1 LVYNFVVG
9 MGKVESNARCVRW
22 SLAVLCVLALIVMV
36 APLSENSDLESINM
50 TSGGV
55 AWVTTMDVD
64 ELEQQEEISLVD
76 QAEAD
81 QEFSSMESILHWA
94 IGHSDPEKLK
104 VAAKVANRL
113 SPEEL
118 ENRRKDIKE
127 LMDRL
132 HVPSD
137 AELMK
142 IAIADLHNST
152 LSTEDRQRALQE
164 LLILVEPIDNANDVA
179 DLDKLG
185 GLQPIIAELDSPE
198 EELRTTAAWV
208 LGKACQNNLV
218 VQKQILQHKGLPRLM
233 EMVESSS
240 SEEAVKA
247 LYAVSAVIRNFP
259 LAQEEFY
266 FEGGAGLLERLF
278 VASSVDLRLRRK
290 SLFLLADLAEQ
301 SRHLRG
307 GQLDAVIKKS
317 TTIPD
322 SVNLFNERLL
332 KAVVNLM
339 EASDMDTQEKALM
352 AVRTLSE
359 VSDTVRKT
367 LVKECR
373 VADILEKMRL
383 QLHELQENED
393 QADFARDLEVL
404 RQDVVDSIS
413 NSKDPSSAESFR
425 DEL

>member
-1 LVYNFVVG
+1 
-9 MGKVESNARCVRW
+9 MGRFERDLRGVLRCGTWVIVAGCLLLW
-22 SLAVLCVLALIVMV
+22 AVMMV
-36 APLSENSDLESINM
+36 SGVSDNPDLESVNM
-50 TSGGV
+50 TAGGV
-55 AWVTTMDVD
+55 AWVTTLDVD
-64 ELEQQEEISLVD
+64 ELEKSSEKGAPVEQV
-76 QAEAD
+76 EAG
-81 QEFSSMESILHWA
+81 EGFNSMESILHWA

-104 VAAKVANRL
+104 VAATVAKRL
-113 SPEEL
+113 SAEEL
-118 ENRRKDIKE
+118 ENRRQDIKE

-132 HVPSD
+132 HIPSD

-142 IAIADLHNST
+142 IAIADLNNLT
-152 LSTEDRQRALQE
+152 LSTDDRQRALQE

-185 GLQPIIAELDSPE
+185 GLQSIIAELDRPE

-233 EMVESSS
+233 EMVEASS

-247 LYAVSAVIRNFP
+247 LYAVSAVVRNFP

-266 FEGGAGLLERLF
+266 FEGGAGLMERLF
-278 VASSVDLRLRRK
+278 AGPSVDIRLRRK

-301 SRHLRG
+301 SQQLRG
-307 GQLDAVIKKS
+307 GQLDAVLKAS
-317 TTIPD
+317 SNVPD

-352 AVRTLSE
+352 AVRSLSK
-359 VSDTVRKT
+359 VSDSVRNT
-367 LVKECR
+367 LVVACR
-373 VADILEKMRL
+373 VEVTLERL
-383 QLHELQENED
+383 KSQLHELQEHED

-404 RQDVVDSIS
+404 RQEVLISIS
-413 NSKDPSSAESFR
+413 KSEPSNAESLK

>member
-1 LVYNFVVG
+1 MHWFG
-9 MGKVESNARCVRW
+9 C
-22 SLAVLCVLALIVMV
+22 AVLGIVSTILSWEDFRDMGRLGRGALRWALAAGCLFSLIVVV
-36 APLSENSDLESINM
+36 AGLADNPDLESVNM
-50 TSGGV
+50 TDV
-55 AWVTTMDVD
+55 AWVTTMDAD
-64 ELEQQEEISLVD
+64 ELAQLEEKATLAE
-76 QAEAD
+76 QAEAGE
-81 QEFSSMESILHWA
+81 EFSSMESILHWA

-104 VAAKVANRL
+104 VAATVARRL
-113 SPEEL
+113 SPDEL
-118 ENRRKDIKE
+118 ETRRQDIKE

-142 IAIADLHNST
+142 IAIADLQNST

-185 GLQPIIAELDSPE
+185 GLQLVIAELDRPE

-218 VQKQILQHKGLPRLM
+218 VQKQILQHNGLPRLV
-233 EMVESSS
+233 EMVESSA

-259 LAQEEFY
+259 LAQEQFY

-278 VASSVDLRLRRK
+278 AGASVDIRLRRK

-301 SRHLRG
+301 SQQLRG
-307 GQLDAVIKKS
+307 GQLDAVLEASSS
-317 TTIPD
+317 TPD

-339 EASDMDTQEKALM
+339 EASDMDTREKALM
-352 AVRTLSE
+352 AVRSLSR

-367 LVKECR
+367 LVVTCR
-373 VADILEKMRL
+373 VEVTLERL
-383 QLHELQENED
+383 KSQLHELQGDED
-393 QADFARDLEVL
+393 QADFARDLGEV
-404 RQDVVDSIS
+404 R
-413 NSKDPSSAESFR
+413 
-425 DEL
+425 

>member
-1 LVYNFVVG
+1 
-9 MGKVESNARCVRW
+9 MAKIWKNARGVLRL
-22 SLAVLCVLALIVMV
+22 SLLCLMIVVVAAV
-36 APLSENSDLESINM
+36 SEDADLDSVNV
-50 TSGGV
+50 TSSGG
-55 AWVTTMDVD
+55 AWVTTMDID
-64 ELEQQEEISLVD
+64 ELEEKDTLVE
-76 QAEAD
+76 QAEVG

-127 LMDRL
+127 MMEKL
-132 HVPSD
+132 HIPSD

-142 IAIADLHNST
+142 IAVADLHNTT

-179 DLDKLG
+179 DLDKLN
-185 GLQPIIAELDSPE
+185 GLQPIIAELDSTE

-218 VQKQILQHKGLPRLM
+218 VQKQILQYKGLPRLM
-233 EMVESSS
+233 EMVEASSP
-240 SEEAVKA
+240 EEAVKA

-259 LAQEEFY
+259 LAQKEFY

-278 VASSVDLRLRRK
+278 VGSSVDIRLRRK

-301 SRHLRG
+301 SQHLRG
-307 GQLDAVIKKS
+307 GQLDTVIESS
-317 TTIPD
+317 TVPD
-322 SVNLFNERLL
+322 SVFNERLL
-332 KAVVNLM
+332 KAVVKLL

-352 AVRTLSE
+352 AVRTLSD
-359 VSDTVRKT
+359 VSDAVRRT
-367 LVKECR
+367 LVNECR
-373 VADILEKMRL
+373 VEDILERLRL
-383 QLHELQENED
+383 QLHALQENED
-393 QADFARDLEVL
+393 KADFAKDLEAL
-404 RQDVVDSIS
+404 RQEVVDSIS
-413 NSKDPSSAESFR
+413 NLKESSLR